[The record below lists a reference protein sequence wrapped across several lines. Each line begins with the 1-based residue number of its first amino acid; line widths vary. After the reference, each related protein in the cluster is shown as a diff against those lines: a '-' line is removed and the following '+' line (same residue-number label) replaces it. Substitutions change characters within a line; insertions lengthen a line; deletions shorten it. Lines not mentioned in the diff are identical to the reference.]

1 MLDTTWSSED
11 GELVVTDAMALGAR
25 ERGHELGHSA
35 PGVLLRRV
43 RCTRGSVPVRVEWVP
58 RPEYGLVHPNLIA
71 QRGAVCTHGGATVLM
86 LSTDLV
92 LELDS
97 SGARAS
103 ATAALH
109 QGQEWG
115 FALQQFDAWASEPTR
130 WKPRQTRRRLK
141 ATEKSWKS
149 WSKLHQRYDGPLREL
164 VQHSGVVLRGLTYVH
179 SGAVLAA
186 PTTSLPEGVGSAR
199 TWDYRFTWVRDA
211 SMTLQ
216 GLFIAACPDE
226 AGKFFAFLARAAAT
240 QLGRGTDLQIM
251 FGIGGERDLSEREL
265 GHLSGWRDSA
275 PVRAGNDAW
284 EQRQLDVYGSLLDA
298 AYTLREQLHDL
309 EEQTR
314 QFLVSAV
321 DAAAQRWDQD
331 DQGLWEIRGPARP
344 YLHSKLMCWVALDR
358 GLALADQLSP
368 GPEKT
373 QAWTETRARVRESI
387 LDNGWSEIAGAYTQ
401 CYGCDD
407 LDASILL
414 MAILGFLPPGD
425 LRMRASID
433 AIEHGLS
440 DERGLLYR
448 YRGGDGLEGAE
459 GTFLLCTF
467 WLAHAMAVTGQ
478 VQRAREILERAAGY
492 ATDLGLFAEQVD
504 TATGELLG
512 NFPQAFSH
520 LGLANA
526 AQALA
531 DAERA
536 QPPPQ
541 PGGTRLP
548 RSAPHTQRSHR

>member
-1 MLDTTWSSED
+1 MGRHALLSDCNSAALVTGAGSVDWLCLPRFDSAPALARLLDDDAGHFLIAPSSDAFSSSWRYRPCGLVLDTTWSSVD
-11 GELVVTDAMALGAR
+11 GELIVTDAMALGAR

-35 PGVLLRRV
+35 PGV
-43 RCTRGSVPVRVEWVP
+43 
-58 RPEYGLVHPNLIA
+58 
-71 QRGAVCTHGGATVLM
+71 
-86 LSTDLV
+86 
-92 LELDS
+92 
-97 SGARAS
+97 
-103 ATAALH
+103 
-109 QGQEWG
+109 
-115 FALQQFDAWASEPTR
+115 
-130 WKPRQTRRRLK
+130 
-141 ATEKSWKS
+141 
-149 WSKLHQRYDGPLREL
+149 
-164 VQHSGVVLRGLTYVH
+164 
-179 SGAVLAA
+179 
-186 PTTSLPEGVGSAR
+186 
-199 TWDYRFTWVRDA
+199 
-211 SMTLQ
+211 Q

-226 AGKFFAFLARAAAT
+226 AGKFFAFLARAAATT

-298 AYTLREQLHDL
+298 AHTLREQLHDL
-309 EEQTR
+309 DEQTR

-358 GLALADQLSP
+358 GLALTDQLSP

-387 LDNGWSEIAGAYTQ
+387 LDNGWSESAGAYTQ
-401 CYGCDD
+401 YYGCDD